1 MTGSSNSCAGGAKPL
16 NPISVRN
23 LSISPMLLACPA
35 PAPKPDDVPSDVAV
49 LAGGYVLFWSP
60 VGLARYPPTSKDAP
74 DAAA

>member
-1 MTGSSNSCAGGAKPL
+1 MIGSSKSCAGGAKPL

-49 LAGGYVLFWSP
+49 LAGGYAFFWSP
-60 VGLARYPPTSKDAP
+60 VRPRLR
-74 DAAA
+74 